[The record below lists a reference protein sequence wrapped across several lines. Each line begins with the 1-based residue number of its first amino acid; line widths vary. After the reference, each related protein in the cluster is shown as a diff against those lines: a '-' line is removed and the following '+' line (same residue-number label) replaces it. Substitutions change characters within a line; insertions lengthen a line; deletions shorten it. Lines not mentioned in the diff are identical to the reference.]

1 MVALNIKYFIQKQQA
16 STWRERQRISKVLMI
31 HPLGTMNQSAT
42 QRAVQYIYYSVKI
55 NVSQKGSEIS
65 FLIQAW
71 Q

>member
-16 STWRERQRISKVLMI
+16 LRISKVLMI